1 MQAVYACIKKY
12 NKSQN
17 NEHNENVADYQK
29 VREEVFVHVWLPVI
43 TEYVEWVLDEAI
55 KSGKKR
61 LYFLAR
67 DGYMMYLLAEKLIKA
82 RNLEIGLRYL
92 KISRF
97 AIRNAEYFFIGK
109 DALDTLCV
117 GGIDITFEKIMKRA
131 NLTEEEALHIA
142 RLAGRTET
150 YKTPL
155 NYRQLRKLKEDLSR
169 LEQLFIYI
177 KEHSKICYENTA
189 AYLRQEGLLEPISYA
204 LVDSGWVGSLQL
216 SLQRVLAHE
225 ASRDIRLQGYYF
237 GIYERPKGTDA
248 EQYKAFYFGEKNVW
262 RKVRFSNCLFETV
275 LSAPEGMTCGYGLM
289 SGGMMPDVMVLS
301 ERVPDEIVSGEMFN
315 NETNLSE
322 MYSGTQLYAAIESD
336 VKNPNAEVMEHFSEL
351 LSEYASAYIEAA
363 KVTSTAELSKS
374 SIALKSSF
382 YNLSASHRSHAKS
395 VRFVSKLLKPMM
407 GNPTMQEAK
416 AFGELLF
423 CDDVLELNLQPV
435 AAEWDEEQLRE
446 NQFLGKLLIKMNL
459 KSNRLYESAW
469 PEGSIARLGI
479 KTEMN
484 MRQERLYKSL
494 MYMRKAVS
502 K

>member
-1 MQAVYACIKKY
+1 MRAVETCMKKY
-12 NKSQN
+12 NKSQK
-17 NEHNENVADYQK
+17 NEHSENVAEYQK

-82 RNLEIGLRYL
+82 RNLEIELRYL

-169 LEQLFIYI
+169 LGQLFIYI
-177 KEHSKICYENTA
+177 KENSKTCYENTA
-189 AYLRQEGLLEPISYA
+189 AYLMQEGLLEPISYA

-225 ASRDIRLQGYYF
+225 ASRDDIRLQGYYF

-248 EQYKAFYFGEKNVW
+248 EQYKAFYFGEKDVW

-275 LSAPEGMTCGYGLM
+275 LSAPEGMTCGF
-289 SGGMMPDVMVLS
+289 GMISDK
-301 ERVPDEIVSGEMFN
+301 
-315 NETNLSE
+315 
-322 MYSGTQLYAAIESD
+322 AITLESY
-336 VKNPNAEVMEHFSEL
+336 VKNPNAEVMERFSEL
-351 LSEYASAYIEAA
+351 LSEYASAYIGAA
-363 KVTSTAELSKS
+363 NVTSTAELSKS

-446 NQFLGKLLIKMNL
+446 NQFLSKLLIKSNL
-459 KSNRLYESAW
+459 KSDRLHESAW

-494 MYMRKAVS
+494 MYIRKAVG

>member
-1 MQAVYACIKKY
+1 MRAVDVCMKKY
-12 NKSQN
+12 NKGQN
-17 NEHNENVADYQK
+17 SEHNENVAEYQK

-67 DGYMMYLLAEKLIKA
+67 DGFMMYLLAEKLVRA
-82 RNLEIGLRYL
+82 RKLKLELKYL
-92 KISRF
+92 KVSRF
-97 AIRNAEYFFIGK
+97 AIRNAEYYFLGK

-131 NLTEEEALHIA
+131 NLTEEEAFHVA
-142 RLAGRTET
+142 KLAGRTES

-169 LEQLFIYI
+169 IGQLFIYI
-177 KEHSKICYENTA
+177 KEHSKSCYKTTA
-189 AYLRQEGLLEPISYA
+189 AYLRQEGLLELVSYA
-204 LVDSGWVGSLQL
+204 IVDSGWVGSLQL

-225 ASRDIRLQGYYF
+225 SSRDIRLQGYYF

-248 EQYKAFYFGEKNVW
+248 EQYKAFYFSEKQVC

-275 LSAPEGMTCGYGLM
+275 LSAPEGMTCGYG
-289 SGGMMPDVMVLS
+289 VMT
-301 ERVPDEIVSGEMFN
+301 DEIMMNGNMSIKAIHDGTIP
-315 NETNLSE
+315 NEKILNG
-322 MYSGTQLYAAIESD
+322 MYGRTPVYIALESD
-336 VKNPNAEVMEHFSEL
+336 VKNPNAEAMERFSKL
-351 LSEYASAYIEAA
+351 LLEYASAYIEAA
-363 KVTSTAELSKS
+363 SAD
-374 SIALKSSF
+374 
-382 YNLSASHRSHAKS
+382 NLIITHTSHAKS
-395 VRFVSKLLKPMM
+395 VRFVSSLLEPMM
-407 GNPTMQEAK
+407 GNPTSHEAK

-423 CDDVLELNLQPV
+423 CDDVLELNLQPM

-446 NQFLGKLLIKMNL
+446 NRFLNKLLIKLNL
-459 KSNRLYESAW
+459 KSASLHESAW

-479 KTEMN
+479 KAEMN

-494 MYMRKAVS
+494 MYIRKAVG